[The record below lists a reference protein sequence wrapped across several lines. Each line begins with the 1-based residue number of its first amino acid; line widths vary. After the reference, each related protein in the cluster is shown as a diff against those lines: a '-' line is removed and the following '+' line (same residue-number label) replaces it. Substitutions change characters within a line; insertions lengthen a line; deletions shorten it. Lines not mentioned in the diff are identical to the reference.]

1 MNQDNQNNQ
10 NGNLLGGI
18 DFSGMSDAIG
28 MLATT
33 LKSFYDSLTGV
44 GFSRLEA
51 FQLTKEYMLTIVSS
65 KK

>member
-1 MNQDNQNNQ
+1 MNQDNQN
-10 NGNLLGGI
+10 GNPLGGI
-18 DFSGMSDAIG
+18 DFNGMSDAIG

-33 LKSFYDSLTGV
+33 LKSFYDSLVNV

-51 FQLTKEYMLTIVSS
+51 FHLTQEYMLTIVSS